1 MAGVVE
7 QRYDV
12 VVCGAG
18 TSGAVVARRLTANP
32 DVSVL
37 LAECAWVRV

>member
-12 VVCGAG
+12 VLRGAG
-18 TSGAVVARRLTANP
+18 TSRSVVARRLAANP
-32 DVSVL
+32 DVSVF
-37 LAECAWVRV
+37 LAECAWARV